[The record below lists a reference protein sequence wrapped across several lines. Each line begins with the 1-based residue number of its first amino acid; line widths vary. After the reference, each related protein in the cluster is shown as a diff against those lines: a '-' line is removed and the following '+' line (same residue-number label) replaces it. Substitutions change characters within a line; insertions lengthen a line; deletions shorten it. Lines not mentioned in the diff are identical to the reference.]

1 MSELPALVTGNP
13 QPSHVPKVTQT
24 PDPTS
29 VEFESMFRELLD
41 EALKPQN
48 HKLLI
53 VVDNLDRVEPSDAL
67 SIWATLQT
75 FLSYSDYQRPD
86 WIDRLWVLIPY
97 DADAIVRLWD
107 GLGSDATKPASS
119 SLATSFLDKTFQLRF
134 RVPPLLLSNW
144 REFLQEAL
152 QQALPKHEETDFH
165 GVYRAFAAIG
175 GLRGQLPLLAN
186 SRCLSTR

>member
-1 MSELPALVTGNP
+1 M
-13 QPSHVPKVTQT
+13 
-24 PDPTS
+24 
-29 VEFESMFRELLD
+29 
-41 EALKPQN
+41 
-48 HKLLI
+48 
-53 VVDNLDRVEPSDAL
+53 
-67 SIWATLQT
+67 SIWAPLQT

-165 GVYRAFAAIG
+165 GVYRAFAARG
-175 GLRGQLPLLAN
+175 GLERSAPTPRQLKMFVNQIGALHREWQDQFPLSHLACYVLFQTDQKDVREALLSN
-186 SRCLSTR
+186 SERYPQKVCKQSGGVPSL

>member
-1 MSELPALVTGNP
+1 M
-13 QPSHVPKVTQT
+13 
-24 PDPTS
+24 
-29 VEFESMFRELLD
+29 
-41 EALKPQN
+41 
-48 HKLLI
+48 
-53 VVDNLDRVEPSDAL
+53 

-175 GLRGQLPLLAN
+175 GLERSAPTPRQLKMFVNQIGALHREWQDQFPLSHLACYVLFQKDQKDVREALLSN
-186 SRCLSTR
+186 SERYPQKVCKQSGGVPSV